1 MPPPSRP
8 CTGRWLLPDRLVRV
22 GRLLVLPRRRRS
34 VPGAYPVHY
43 LRRRP
48 PRSTFPPRDGSVS
61 FSSRQRPRPTP
72 RRSARMPQTKWRKH
86 HWMVHQLASPACVR
100 HSARL
105 SLKGWRRAAAAR
117 AGPTWKMG
125 RSWAQTLFSLHLATR
140 VISRPPGDTPG
151 LHLVSGKFLLKFFSR
166 YSPCSPPP
174 IPSLTPFFAS
184 FSQVQQHQSRRS
196 SSRAGSRG
204 GSNSRAGAAAA
215 EPAAEVAATAEPAER
230 RRRRLWRLWRADS
243 LFFV

>member
-1 MPPPSRP
+1 
-8 CTGRWLLPDRLVRV
+8 
-22 GRLLVLPRRRRS
+22 
-34 VPGAYPVHY
+34 
-43 LRRRP
+43 
-48 PRSTFPPRDGSVS
+48 
-61 FSSRQRPRPTP
+61 
-72 RRSARMPQTKWRKH
+72 MPQTKWRKH

-140 VISRPPGDTPG
+140 VISRPPGDTSG

-204 GSNSRAGAAAA
+204 GSNSRAGRKAA
-215 EPAAEVAATAEPAER
+215 ETAVAAVAGGQPFFRLIKAAEAAVAA
-230 RRRRLWRLWRADS
+230 
-243 LFFV
+243 

>member
-1 MPPPSRP
+1 MGTPAPGPAGG
-8 CTGRWLLPDRLVRV
+8 TGC
-22 GRLLVLPRRRRS
+22 RRRS
-34 VPGAYPVHY
+34 HPETVRCRFLPDSALDQLRGGARACPK
-43 LRRRP
+43 
-48 PRSTFPPRDGSVS
+48 RSGANIIGWCTNWP
-61 FSSRQRPRPTP
+61 
-72 RRSARMPQTKWRKH
+72 
-86 HWMVHQLASPACVR
+86 SPAFVR
-100 HSARL
+100 HSAHL
-105 SLKGWRRAAAAR
+105 SLNGRLRAAAAR